1 MCDSRT
7 RPNFKPFDVV
17 VKIKRNLTVFIL
29 VDVETGKDNVYFS
42 DQLKMKT
49 VCLHHCLSWQ
59 NFLLKTPK
67 LYGFDDAKRRK
78 NRDGLK
84 NLLDLY
90 LGFVIYKKNFTQS
103 RCLEKWVGIFVF
115 EIHVGFGLSCC
126 QNGNL
131 EKMLNERK
139 LRLLKKYLLYSLLS
153 RKKYPCKTADQMR
166 RLNWVIWKLKNT
178 NAFNFGHNWANSRNH
193 DHRLLPNSK
202 KNVWNFLSSEFLHCN
217 SRSPKRNR
225 APSCQMGECLY

>member
-139 LRLLKKYLLYSLLS
+139 LRLLK
-153 RKKYPCKTADQMR
+153 
-166 RLNWVIWKLKNT
+166 NT
-178 NAFNFGHNWANSRNH
+178 CYIHYFQVKSILAKPLIRCDALTESYE
-193 DHRLLPNSK
+193 S
-202 KNVWNFLSSEFLHCN
+202 
-217 SRSPKRNR
+217 
-225 APSCQMGECLY
+225 